1 MRNQSSQ
8 FLKTHVILLAIL
20 NVRKVKTGFPFN
32 LKEMLIN
39 IKKVKI
45 PPGHPSANNVEM
57 AMKQLGKA
65 MKIGHLQ
72 NKNESETLNSFL
84 VSYRDTSHLSTGVAS
99 AHMLFRDRHR
109 SNLPHKSISEC
120 TTYR

>member
-1 MRNQSSQ
+1 M
-8 FLKTHVILLAIL
+8 
-20 NVRKVKTGFPFN
+20 KTGPPFN

-57 AMKQLGKA
+57 KPLGKA

-99 AHMLFRDRHR
+99 AHMLFRDGYRY
-109 SNLPHKSISEC
+109 NLSHKSVSEC